1 MWKLNFFYFS
11 PSRPCDSWRTGG
23 VFAPLFLF
31 TKMPPCLSPFFPL
44 TSNLLL
50 ELPPL
55 RWYCQPHVSGCSV
68 GKTIPRATAAAFWQP
83 DVYVLVSS
91 AVRVLSHIPA
101 SASVDR
107 YRGIWGCY
115 FLADADKRLS
125 HTKPAQLPRVVTK
138 ETSLKSIV
146 FQ

>member
-1 MWKLNFFYFS
+1 M
-11 PSRPCDSWRTGG
+11 
-23 VFAPLFLF
+23 FAPLFLF

-55 RWYCQPHVSGCSV
+55 QWYCQPHVSGCSV

-83 DVYVLVSS
+83 DVYVLVSPV
-91 AVRVLSHIPA
+91 VRVLSHIPA